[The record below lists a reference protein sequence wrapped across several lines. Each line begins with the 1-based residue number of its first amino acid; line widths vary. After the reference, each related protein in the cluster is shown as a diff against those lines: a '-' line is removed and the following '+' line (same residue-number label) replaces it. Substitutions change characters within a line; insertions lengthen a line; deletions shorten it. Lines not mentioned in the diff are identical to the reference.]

1 MHFLN
6 VFEVNLAIITTVTAS
21 TDILAPEDIT
31 QGAWAPHLVVTAA
44 SSPEGAHHEDTTQ
57 TPLPSDDEPGQGT
70 EGITNP
76 TEMPRDEVLHRT
88 TASVTK
94 TGNDSLLM
102 GTSKNNGSYSFL
114 MSGVK

>member
-1 MHFLN
+1 MRFKN

-31 QGAWAPHLVVTAA
+31 QEAWAPHLVVTSA
-44 SSPEGAHHEDTTQ
+44 SSPEGAHHKEPTQ
-57 TPLPSDDEPGQGT
+57 APLPSDDAPGQGT

-76 TEMPRDEVLHRT
+76 MDTPRDEVLHRT

-94 TGNDSLLM
+94 AGNDSLLM
-102 GTSKNNGSYSFL
+102 GTSKNNGSFSFL
-114 MSGVK
+114 MSGGK

>member
-1 MHFLN
+1 M
-6 VFEVNLAIITTVTAS
+6 
-21 TDILAPEDIT
+21 LAPEDIT
-31 QGAWAPHLVVTAA
+31 QEAWAPHFVATAT
-44 SSPEGAHHEDTTQ
+44 SSPDGAHHKEPTQ
-57 TPLPSDDEPGQGT
+57 TPLPSDDEPGQGS

-76 TEMPRDEVLHRT
+76 TDMPGDEVLHRT

-102 GTSKNNGSYSFL
+102 GTSKNNGSNSFL